1 MKPNLKPFPN
11 AVFGEAPLGS
21 DMIARPAGR
30 IQGHFPR
37 PEQQQAGLDLKLR
50 LEERRK
56 ERGRIAR
63 ELHDTVLQGFLGASM
78 LLHGAVE
85 QTPTDSPIKPSL
97 NRVLRLMQR
106 ALEEGRVALHEL
118 RSSANAALGIEE
130 ALYGLWEELSP
141 GSAQFRILVEGPP
154 KTLEPAIQEQMY
166 LIVREAVLNALRHSG
181 ASAIEVELEYSP
193 RRLRVAVRDNG
204 CGIDPQIIQSGRDS
218 HWGLLGMRE
227 RAESLGALLR
237 IWSRPGAGTEVEI
250 SVPIQLG
257 VVVHAELSTAYIA
270 PKDERRLQDASSSPV

>member
-1 MKPNLKPFPN
+1 MNPNLKPFPN
-11 AVFGEAPLGS
+11 AVFGEAPLRS

-30 IQGHFPR
+30 IQGNSPR
-37 PEQQQAGLDLKLR
+37 PDQQQVGLDLKIR

-63 ELHDTVLQGFLGASM
+63 ELHDTLLQGFLGASM
-78 LLHGAVE
+78 LLQGAVE
-85 QTPTDSPIKPSL
+85 QTPTDSPTKPSL
-97 NRVLRLMQR
+97 SRVLRLMQR
-106 ALEEGRVALHEL
+106 AMEEGRVALQEL

-141 GSAQFRILVEGPP
+141 GNAQFRILVEGQP
-154 KTLEPAIQEQMY
+154 KALEPAIQEQIY
-166 LIVREAVLNALRHSG
+166 LLVREAVLNALRHSG

-193 RRLRVAVRDNG
+193 RLLRVAVRDNG

-227 RAESLGALLR
+227 RAECLGALLR
-237 IWSRPGAGTEVEI
+237 IWSRPDAGTEVEI
-250 SVPIQLG
+250 SVPIQFG
-257 VVVHAELSTAYIA
+257 VAVHAELSTAYIA